1 MPTGATGG
9 GRGIGGGR
17 GQPGTGGMPGIIP
30 GKGRGGRLFR
40 GGIF

>member
-30 GKGRGGRLFR
+30 GKGRLFR